1 MNKFYKLLE
10 AASIDSPIPGEAP
23 ANVPDE
29 PVVTE
34 PAPVSDNSEQNI
46 DIYEL
51 YPDLANIDITSPCAL
66 ADYFATVCEN
76 YQADAENQMRSQ
88 VVPSLKDMD
97 TPEEF
102 A

>member
-34 PAPVSDNSEQNI
+34 PAPVSDNSEQNV

-51 YPDLANIDITSPCAL
+51 YPDLANIDI
-66 ADYFATVCEN
+66 DV
-76 YQADAENQMRSQ
+76 DK
-88 VVPSLKDMD
+88 LKEMSIW
-97 TPEEF
+97 
-102 A
+102 